1 MHGGRSEMTS
11 QLIIGN
17 GHGLAIAS
25 DSAVTMGHSRTF
37 ETSEKIYPLPMPHRL
52 AVLHAGSVMFHGLP
66 FGTIINEWI
75 RSLGDV
81 RLRSVS
87 LYVDNFNSWLLDN
100 YRNWTNDS
108 LLCSDILH
116 AFYLDFERIWNRM
129 KKLENPMDQ
138 NSIAEIW
145 RSEIEAVEKFD
156 DATPST
162 KRIAE
167 TEFQRLW
174 PAGKINTNN
183 VQKSFEYW
191 FDDVAQSDEIIDLA
205 QRYVRASIERRYPGS
220 NRNYSHLTFVGYGS
234 NELLPWT
241 ADLYTYGAITDLLYT
256 WIGGYISANREGSG
270 VYLIKPSGQ
279 YDAIDLFFRGYESG
293 FIEATKSAV
302 SRALE
307 NANVKGTDETDSNYE
322 NPMNSIESLIENS
335 FFDYSESTKLSGLRR
350 TVAGMPLASL
360 VRTAKH
366 LIGIQRLSLEI
377 AGELQTVGGQIDVG
391 TITLKD
397 GFAWIRQKDYTDFV
411 D

>member
-1 MHGGRSEMTS
+1 MF
-11 QLIIGN
+11 Q
-17 GHGLAIAS
+17 
-25 DSAVTMGHSRTF
+25 SRTF

-81 RLRSVS
+81 RLRSVQ
-87 LYVDNFNSWLLDN
+87 LYAENFNSWLLDN
-100 YRNWTNDS
+100 YKNWATDS

-116 AFYLDFERIWNRM
+116 AFYLDFRRIWNRM
-129 KKLENPMDQ
+129 KKLENQMEQ
-138 NSIAEIW
+138 EAIAEIW
-145 RSEIEAVEKFD
+145 RTEINAVEEFD
-156 DATPST
+156 GATPVS

-167 TEFQRLW
+167 SEFQRLW
-174 PAGKINTNN
+174 PSEKKDTNSI
-183 VQKSFEYW
+183 QESFEYW
-191 FDDVAQSDEIIDLA
+191 FDDVAQSDEILKLA
-205 QRYVRASIERRYPGS
+205 QRYVQLSIERRYPGS
-220 NRNYSHLTFVGYGS
+220 VNNYSQLVFAGYGS
-234 NELLPWT
+234 NELLPST
-241 ADLYTYGAITDLLYT
+241 ADLLVYGAITDLLYT
-256 WIGGYISANREGSG
+256 LTVEYRSAKREGYG

-279 YDAIDLFFRGYESG
+279 YNAIDLFFRGYEPG
-293 FIEATKSAV
+293 FIEATKTAV

-307 NANVKGTDETDSNYE
+307 NSTVKETEETDSNNE

-350 TVAGMPLASL
+350 TIAGMPLASL
-360 VRTAKH
+360 VRTANH

-391 TITLKD
+391 TISLKD
-397 GFAWIRQKDYTDFV
+397 GFAWIRQKDYADFV

>member
-1 MHGGRSEMTS
+1 MTS
-11 QLIIGN
+11 QLILAN
-17 GHGLAIAS
+17 GHGIALAS
-25 DSAVTMGHSRTF
+25 DSAVTMGHRRTF

-52 AVLHAGSVMFHGLP
+52 AVLHSGNVMFHGLP

-75 RSLGDV
+75 LSLGEV

-100 YRNWTNDS
+100 YLTWTNDDS
-108 LLCSDILH
+108 LCWDVLN
-116 AFYLDFERIWNRM
+116 AFYYDFVRIWNRM
-129 KKLENPMDQ
+129 KRLENQMDPESVA
-138 NSIAEIW
+138 NIW
-145 RSEIEAVEKFD
+145 RDEIDSAEKFD
-156 DATPST
+156 TATPVAI
-162 KRIAE
+162 KVAE
-167 TEFQRLW
+167 AEFERLW
-174 PAGKINTNN
+174 QSVNYEPRSI
-183 VQKSFEYW
+183 QKSFEFW
-191 FDDVAQSDEIIDLA
+191 FDDVADSEEILGLA

-220 NRNYSHLTFVGYGS
+220 KRSVSQLIFVGYGG
-234 NELLPWT
+234 NELLPVS
-241 ADLYTYGAITDLLYT
+241 ASLLTYGAIKDLMYT
-256 WIGGYISANREGSG
+256 LDNGYVHSQREGSG

-293 FIEATKSAV
+293 FIEATKTAV

-307 NANVKGTDETDSNYE
+307 KVDVKENEDTESVSE
-322 NPMNSIESLIENS
+322 NPMNSIGSLIENS
-335 FFDYSESTKLSGLRR
+335 FRDHSESTKLVGLRR

-397 GFAWIRQKDYTDFV
+397 GFVWIRQKDYNDFI